1 MVDSPHC
8 TMHAPHSTCSTQRQS
23 QRVHRQIA
31 IHVNNDFYDCPQCQ
45 KLFTRYHGA
54 HKRHIKSCEAKY
66 AAQVEEE
73 ARSLAEQIRTP
84 TPDPYTPIPT
94 DIEVDSEDTS
104 QASVSVFT
112 VTMTGIHAY
121 FSVT

>member
-1 MVDSPHC
+1 MR
-8 TMHAPHSTCSTQRQS
+8 APHSTHLTQRQS
-23 QRVHRQIA
+23 QRVRRQIA
-31 IHVNNDFYDCPQCQ
+31 ICVNNDFYDCPRCR

-54 HKRHIKSCEAKY
+54 HKHHIKSCEAKY

-73 ARSLAEQIRTP
+73 ARSLAERIRTP

-112 VTMTGIHAY
+112 VTMTGIHAC